1 MKMQSKGHLSQF
13 SISQR
18 HCDLLA
24 FFLIQLMINNYINS
38 QN

>member
-1 MKMQSKGHLSQF
+1 MKMQSQGHFSQVP
-13 SISQR
+13 ISQR

-24 FFLIQLMINNYINS
+24 FFLILLMINNNRNS

>member
-1 MKMQSKGHLSQF
+1 MKMQSKGHLSKF

-24 FFLIQLMINNYINS
+24 FFLILLMINNHVK
-38 QN
+38 Q

>member
-1 MKMQSKGHLSQF
+1 MKMQSQGHLSQF

-24 FFLIQLMINNYINS
+24 FFLILLMINKHINS